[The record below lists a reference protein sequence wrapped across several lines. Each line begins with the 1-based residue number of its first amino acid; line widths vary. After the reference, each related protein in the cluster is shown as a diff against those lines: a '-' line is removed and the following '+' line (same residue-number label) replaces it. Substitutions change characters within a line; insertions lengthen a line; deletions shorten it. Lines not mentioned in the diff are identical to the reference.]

1 MKKQADGREVRMKLG
16 HQTNSRGVV
25 GSPVGVTSIKDLFY
39 LASGDMDTAVREI
52 AEAGYQGVEFFDG
65 NLLQYPGGPPALKSL
80 LDGLG
85 MRLVAVYSGAN
96 FIFPEILGE
105 ELWRV
110 EKAAAAAAGLGAEH
124 LVVGGGARR
133 AGGTEQRDYRLLGE
147 GLDRVAGI
155 AEKHGL
161 AASFHPH
168 LGTCVESPE
177 EVENALRGSNIF
189 LCPDTAHL
197 TAGGSDLPRL
207 IRRYAGR
214 IRYVH
219 LKDYVPEPFGFV
231 PLGEG
236 RLDLEAVA
244 GALRDIDYD
253 GWITVETD
261 GYPGDP
267 RESAAV
273 SMRRVKKLFPGG

>member
-1 MKKQADGREVRMKLG
+1 
-16 HQTNSRGVV
+16 
-25 GSPVGVTSIKDLFY
+25 
-39 LASGDMDTAVREI
+39 
-52 AEAGYQGVEFFDG
+52 
-65 NLLQYPGGPPALKSL
+65 LQYPGGKQVLKSL

-110 EKAAAAAAGLGAEH
+110 EKAAEAAGDLGAEH

-133 AGGTEQRDYRLLGE
+133 AGGTEERDYRLLGE
-147 GLDRVAGI
+147 GLDRVGDVAG
-155 AEKHGL
+155 KHGL
-161 AASFHPH
+161 AVSFHPH

-177 EVENALRGSNIF
+177 EVDKAMESTGIN

-197 TAGGSDLPRL
+197 AAGGADLPRL

-231 PLGEG
+231 PLGQG
-236 RLDLEAVA
+236 RLDLEPVA
-244 GALRDIDYD
+244 EALRDIGYD

-267 RESAAV
+267 RDSAAT
-273 SMRRVKKLFPGG
+273 SMRYLKQLFPGG

>member
-1 MKKQADGREVRMKLG
+1 MKFG

-39 LASGDMDTAVREI
+39 LANGDMEAAVREI
-52 AEAGYQGVEFFDG
+52 AEAGYTGVELFDG
-65 NLLQYPGGPPALKSL
+65 NLLEYPRGAEALQSL
-80 LDGLG
+80 LAEL
-85 MRLVAVYSGAN
+85 RAHLVAVYSGAN

-110 EKAAAAAAGLGAEH
+110 DKAAAAAADLGAEH

-133 AGGTEQRDYRLLGE
+133 AGGTTDRDYELLGQ
-147 GLDRVAGI
+147 GLDRVVDI

-177 EVENALRGSNIF
+177 EVEKAMEGTRIH

-197 TAGGSDLPRL
+197 AAGGSELPRL
-207 IRRYAGR
+207 IRRYGER

-219 LKDYVPEPFGFV
+219 LKDYVADPFGFV

-236 RLDLEAVA
+236 QLDLEPVA
-244 GALRDIDYD
+244 QALRDIGYD

-267 RESAAV
+267 RTSAIT
-273 SMRRVKKLFPGG
+273 SRRYLKKLFPGG